1 MLIVGILMKNVPYID
16 FARYLDDSWAS
27 ALRSVA
33 LTIILLRAGLG
44 LDPSALRKMSGLVI
58 RLTLFPGLAEMVV
71 VAILSNLVLG
81 FPWMWGFMLG
91 FLVFAA
97 TPAVMVPCLLS
108 LQVFFSPIINIY
120 YAISFPFS

>member
-44 LDPSALRKMSGLVI
+44 LDPAALMKLSGLVI
-58 RLTLFPGLAEMVV
+58 CLTLFPGLAEMIV
-71 VAILSNLVLG
+71 VAILSHLVLG
-81 FPWMWGFMLG
+81 FPWLW
-91 FLVFAA
+91 V
-97 TPAVMVPCLLS
+97 S
-108 LQVFFSPIINIY
+108 FFY
-120 YAISFPFS
+120 

>member
-1 MLIVGILMKNVPYID
+1 MLIVGIIMKNVPYMD

-44 LDPSALRKMSGLVI
+44 LDPVALRKLSGLCT
-58 RLTLFPGLAEMVV
+58 RLAIAPGLVEMVV
-71 VAILSNLVLG
+71 VAILSNLLLG

-108 LQVFFSPIINIY
+108 LQVFFSY
-120 YAISFPFS
+120 KYLLFC

>member
-1 MLIVGILMKNVPYID
+1 MPDLLGMLIVGIMMKNIPYID
-16 FARYLDDSWAS
+16 FAKYLDDSWSS

-44 LDPSALRKMSGLVI
+44 LDPAALRKLSGLVT
-58 RLTLFPGLAEMVV
+58 RLAFLPGLAEMVV
-71 VAILSNLVLG
+71 VAILSNLFLG

-108 LQVFFSPIINIY
+108 LQVCKVFQY
-120 YAISFPFS
+120 EG

>member
-1 MLIVGILMKNVPYID
+1 MLIVGIIMKNVPYMD

-44 LDPSALRKMSGLVI
+44 LDPAALRKLSGLVI

-108 LQVFFSPIINIY
+108 LQVLFSPIIDIY

>member
-1 MLIVGILMKNVPYID
+1 MKNVPYMD

-44 LDPSALRKMSGLVI
+44 LDPAALRKLSGLVI

-108 LQVFFSPIINIY
+108 LQVLFSPIIYIH